1 MKTHTV
7 PVLLV
12 MSALV
17 VSAQARPS
25 TSTEMRHPSTS
36 VTVVRPF
43 TAVETTHAVTSV
55 GVVKPATQVQVIH
68 PQTQV
73 GVNHPTTQVELL
85 HPQTQVNVI
94 HPQTTVEVIHPRT
107 TVEMLR
113 PQTLEVTD
121 EGATENG
128 SSWKG
133 GSGGFSSK
141 TSTSMS
147 NFKPMQAKDLSAK
160 PPTMEKAAP
169 LGGGDVK
176 LGNDTNVTEKD
187 NANKSSLLGAQQS
200 AQDMDVDP
208 KQNTKLD
215 GLEKLL
221 TDRAK
226 FKEKQ
231 QQ

>member
-169 LGGGDVK
+169 LGGGNVK

-187 NANKSSLLGAQQS
+187 NANKSSLLGTQQS

>member
-7 PVLLV
+7 SVLLV

-133 GSGGFSSK
+133 SGFSSK
-141 TSTSMS
+141 TATSMS

-160 PPTMEKAAP
+160 PPTMEKATP

>member
-25 TSTEMRHPSTS
+25 TLTEIRRPNTS

-43 TAVETTHAVTSV
+43 TTVETSHASTAVT
-55 GVVKPATQVQVIH
+55 VVKPATQVQVIH
-68 PQTQV
+68 PQTNV
-73 GVNHPTTQVELL
+73 GVTHPTTQVEVLR
-85 HPQTQVNVI
+85 PQTQVNVI
-94 HPQTTVEVIHPRT
+94 HPQTTVEVLHPQT
-107 TVEMLR
+107 TVEMFR
-113 PQTLEVTD
+113 PQTLDVTA

-128 SSWKG
+128 LSWKG

-147 NFKPMQAKDLSAK
+147 NFKPIQAKDLSAK
-160 PPTMEKAAP
+160 PSTMEKAAP

-200 AQDMDVDP
+200 AQDLDVDP
-208 KQNTKLD
+208 KQNKLD

>member
-1 MKTHTV
+1 MKTHTI

-12 MSALV
+12 MAALV

-25 TSTEMRHPSTS
+25 TFTEIRRPNTS

-43 TAVETTHAVTSV
+43 TTVETTHAVTSV

-68 PQTQV
+68 PQTNV
-73 GVNHPTTQVELL
+73 GVNHPTTQVEVL

-94 HPQTTVEVIHPRT
+94 HPQTTVEVIRPRT

-113 PQTLEVTD
+113 PQTLEVTA

-128 SSWKG
+128 PSWKG

-160 PPTMEKAAP
+160 PSTMEKAAP
-169 LGGGDVK
+169 LLGGGDVK

-200 AQDMDVDP
+200 AQDLDVDP

-231 QQ
+231 Q

>member
-7 PVLLV
+7 SVLLV